1 MAGAG
6 GADLAGDSGGE
17 ETAGGDTLRETAGAL
32 EDASGTAA
40 AGFNARGSPSVPLRL
55 PNTTILHAG

>member
-17 ETAGGDTLRETAGAL
+17 ETVGGDALRETAGAP

-40 AGFNARGSPSVPLRL
+40 AGFNAR
-55 PNTTILHAG
+55 